1 MNNVMGGGL
10 PSKLWHEVMT
20 VAHEGK
26 TPTALPGTMAAPL
39 ASADA
44 APVDEVERLLQRS
57 LKDQPRRPPPGGA
70 VRSAGSDY

>member
-39 ASADA
+39 ASAAGLEMLIDRLKTFRTNDA
-44 APVDEVERLLQRS
+44 FLDEIAKAP
-57 LKDQPRRPPPGGA
+57 
-70 VRSAGSDY
+70 AGS